1 MHIGKVAKV
10 LAKKKVIYV
19 IGVIGVIVLF
29 FIFYFYFH
37 V

>member
-10 LAKKKVIYV
+10 LAKKQGI
-19 IGVIGVIVLF
+19 LCEF
-29 FIFYFYFH
+29 FIFYCFIYDFFH